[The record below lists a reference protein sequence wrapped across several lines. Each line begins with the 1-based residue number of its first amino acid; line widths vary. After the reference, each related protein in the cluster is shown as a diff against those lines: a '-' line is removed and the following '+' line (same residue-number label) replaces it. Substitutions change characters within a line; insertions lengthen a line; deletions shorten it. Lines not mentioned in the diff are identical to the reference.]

1 MRDLPVIGGELN
13 QAEEH
18 QKNYAV
24 YPASLHKGLRRA
36 GWRLICVATTGTVT
50 LNIHPKIKVKES
62 AMNTPEASNEKLISD
77 IKAVVSDAEALLSAT
92 AGQTGEKVAELRAS
106 LMSRLS
112 DAKNRL
118 VEAEEAVVEKAK
130 QAARA
135 TDDYVHEN
143 PWQSVIIA
151 GGIGFIIGFLA
162 SRRN

>member
-1 MRDLPVIGGELN
+1 
-13 QAEEH
+13 
-18 QKNYAV
+18 
-24 YPASLHKGLRRA
+24 
-36 GWRLICVATTGTVT
+36 
-50 LNIHPKIKVKES
+50 
-62 AMNTPEASNEKLISD
+62 MNTPEASNEKLISD

-106 LMSRLS
+106 LMNRLS
-112 DAKNRL
+112 DAKTRL

-135 TDDYVHEN
+135 TDEYVHEN